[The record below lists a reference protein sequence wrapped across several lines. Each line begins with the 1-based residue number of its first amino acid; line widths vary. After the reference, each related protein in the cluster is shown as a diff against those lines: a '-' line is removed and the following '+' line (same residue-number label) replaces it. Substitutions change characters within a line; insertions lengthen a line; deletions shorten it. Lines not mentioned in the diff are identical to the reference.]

1 MEAKSA
7 MRVSEEA
14 ERSLAAEAEAYR
26 NDGYVFLERL
36 FPPQVLS
43 VFHARLQSDLDLM
56 NSRKFVK
63 KGFLTEKSS
72 IEVYSVDY
80 PPMAAFLSGLTPRVE
95 QIAGCELM
103 PSYAYFRVYQQGDVC
118 KVHSDRPACEHS
130 LSLMLELADDKPWAL
145 SVEHRHMADPVP
157 TLDEDF
163 GDEAFTALPM
173 RAGDAVMYRG
183 VNHRHGR
190 IEPNPNLWSAHL
202 FMHWVDVDGPHADHA
217 FDRVNIEAL
226 QSGAA

>member
-1 MEAKSA
+1 MPEPEYPEFKPPFPGRSA
-7 MRVSEEA
+7 WIA
-14 ERSLAAEAEAYR
+14 PDGNLWLLRS
-26 NDGYVFLERL
+26 RL
-36 FPPQVLS
+36 
-43 VFHARLQSDLDLM
+43 
-56 NSRKFVK
+56 
-63 KGFLTEKSS
+63 G
-72 IEVYSVDY
+72 
-80 PPMAAFLSGLTPRVE
+80 G
-95 QIAGCELM
+95 
-103 PSYAYFRVYQQGDVC
+103 
-118 KVHSDRPACEHS
+118 
-130 LSLMLELADDKPWAL
+130 
-145 SVEHRHMADPVP
+145 DPVP

-163 GDEAFTALPM
+163 GAEAFTALPM